1 MPETKKPRTSH
12 KGQQRRQEILDTARS
27 ILVDEGWEAFSM
39 REVATRLGIR
49 HGHLQY
55 YFPTK
60 QDLLVALYD
69 AEVSAYTSGMSSA
82 VARARTRQ
90 SAIEGLLDSGI
101 AVAQRP
107 ETQLW
112 RIAAAL
118 AHRDNEMEAILSR
131 DNQLYRDGLTAA
143 FSDIAPQ
150 LSPQRQVVLAR
161 FLQVLVD
168 GLSLQLLTD
177 DPSSKEMKSLVRL
190 LRAVTVS
197 VFDEHLT
204 TRSDR

>member
-69 AEVSAYTSGMSSA
+69 AEVSAYTSGMS
-82 VARARTRQ
+82 